1 MLEQVR
7 SQVSYLYITPQ
18 LGVGIGNSVVEVRAI
33 DTDSDESDII
43 YYPSLDTLSRVL
55 GNGFLKVLGDDEEVV
70 ALTKSDLTVD
80 ENGISYGEEHLVL
93 TNKRILVIKD
103 KNIVKEFKL
112 KDVSSAS
119 LRDYLSTII
128 LTLDIRG
135 SAISVITLSRARKK
149 QFEKIITLIN
159 DITFHKIPYNML
171 KKHLSNRVNSESEK
185 AKSSKGILI
194 KLFGFVK
201 PLWYMLLIT
210 SMLSIATTT
219 MNLLPPY
226 LMKILIDEVLIPRSN
241 LDKLLM
247 IILGLLGV
255 NLSLTILGVLRSYAL
270 LKLNQK
276 LAFRLRA
283 RIYEHIQFLSLNFYD
298 KFSRGAI
305 ISRIVDDVNRV
316 LYFLTQGFSTMI
328 LDLAMI
334 VFVGLIMFSMSPWLS
349 YIALLPVPVSILGT
363 AIYRKVMPKYYH
375 RLWRKWSRVISTLSE
390 SLSAII
396 LVKTLGK
403 ESNVIKRFKDNLNEF
418 IDSNIEVFK
427 NEQKFWPFI
436 GLSFTFSNLIVWWL
450 GGLQVLN
457 GALTLGSLTAFV
469 SYMWSFYRP
478 INDLANHLRLV
489 QQVIVAGERIF
500 EVLSTKP
507 ESADK
512 PGARDLTIVGGV
524 ELKNVWF
531 TYDGIHYALKD
542 VSFRIEPG
550 EHVGIVGPSGSGKTT
565 LTKLLLRLYE
575 PQRGSVLIDGVDVRD
590 IKSTSLKKQIAIVM
604 QNPILFNTSIAENIA
619 IGKEDASLEEIIA
632 AAKAAR
638 AHDFIM
644 KLPEAYDTEVGVYG
658 GRLSGG
664 ERQRIAI
671 AAALLKDPKVLIL
684 DEPTSSLDALTERDV
699 TEAIG
704 NLTKNRTT
712 IIIAHRLSTLR
723 NVDKI
728 IVLDKGTVIEQGSHE
743 QLIRTDGLYKRLFEA
758 QFADFLDNRRRRV
771 LLRG

>member
-1 MLEQVR
+1 
-7 SQVSYLYITPQ
+7 
-18 LGVGIGNSVVEVRAI
+18 VRAI
-33 DTDSDESDII
+33 DTDTDDSDII
-43 YYPSLDTLSRVL
+43 YYPSPIELS
-55 GNGFLKVLGDDEEVV
+55 KVLRDDFSGYLESDEEVIV
-70 ALTKSDLTVD
+70 LAKSDLTVN
-80 ENGISYGEEHLVL
+80 ERGISYGEEHLAL
-93 TNKRILVIKD
+93 TNKRVLVIRD
-103 KNIVKEFKL
+103 SAITKEFRL
-112 KDVSSAS
+112 TDVSSAS
-119 LRDYLSTII
+119 LRDYLSTIV
-128 LTLDIRG
+128 LTLNVRDEVV
-135 SAISVITLSRARKK
+135 SVMTLSRTRKK
-149 QFEKIITLIN
+149 QFEKVVTLIN
-159 DITFHKIPYNML
+159 DITLHKIPYNML
-171 KKHLSNRVNSESEK
+171 KKHLFERVNLQKEKVESNRSV
-185 AKSSKGILI
+185 LV
-194 KLFGFVK
+194 KLFKFVK
-201 PLWYMLLIT
+201 PLWYMLLVT
-210 SMLSIATTT
+210 SLLSVATTT

-226 LMKILIDEVLIPRSN
+226 LMKVLIDEVLIPRSN
-241 LDKLLM
+241 LGKLLT
-247 IILGLLGV
+247 IILALLGV
-255 NLSLTILGVLRSYAL
+255 NLSLTILGVLRNYAL
-270 LKLNQK
+270 LKLNQR

-283 RIYEHIQFLSLNFYD
+283 KIYEHIQLLSLSFYD

-316 LYFLTQGFSTMI
+316 LYFLTQGVSMI
-328 LDLAMI
+328 VLDLAMI
-334 VFVGLIMFSMSPWLS
+334 ILVGIIMFSMSPWLS
-349 YIALLPVPVSILGT
+349 SIALLPVPVSLIGT

-390 SLSAII
+390 SLSAVI
-396 LVKTLGK
+396 LIKTLGK
-403 ESNVIKRFKDNLNEF
+403 EHAIVRRFKESLDEF
-418 IDSNIEVFK
+418 VSSNIEVFK

-436 GLSFTFSNLIVWWL
+436 GLSFTISNLLIWWL
-450 GGLQVLN
+450 GGLQVLT

-469 SYMWSFYRP
+469 SYMWSFYGP

-489 QQVIVAGERIF
+489 QQVTVAGERIF

-512 PGARDLTIVGGV
+512 PDARDLKIVGGV

-542 VSFRIEPG
+542 VSFKIEPG

-565 LTKLLLRLYE
+565 LTKLLLKLYE
-575 PQRGSVLIDGVDVRD
+575 PQRGNILIDGVDVRD
-590 IKSTSLKKQIAIVM
+590 IKSSSLKRQVAIVM
-604 QNPILFNTSIAENIA
+604 QNPILLNVSIAENITM
-619 IGKEDASLEEIIA
+619 GKENATLEEIMA

-644 KLPEAYDTEVGVYG
+644 KLPEAYDTKVGVYG

-671 AAALLKDPKVLIL
+671 AAALLKDPKILIL

-699 TEAIG
+699 TKAVD

-743 QLIRTDGLYKRLFEA
+743 QLIRTDGLYKKLFEA
-758 QFADFLDNRRRRV
+758 QFADFLEERKKRV